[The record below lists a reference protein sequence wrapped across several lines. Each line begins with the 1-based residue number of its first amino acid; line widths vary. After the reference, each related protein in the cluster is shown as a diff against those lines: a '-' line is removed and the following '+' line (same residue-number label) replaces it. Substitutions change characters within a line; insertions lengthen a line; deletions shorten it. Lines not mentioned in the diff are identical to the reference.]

1 MSSSIPKTG
10 DLIINPKTQR
20 PVKVGSRTWLKLV
33 KEGIVEGSYSDPNE
47 IYSLQEGDDEDDLIS
62 QFNEQ
67 LPDTV
72 HAVRGRGKYANKIVK
87 RSKQSSTKDTVRHTA
102 RATARKLKDPE
113 VYEELQEGGDFEDDL
128 MDLIMAELASGSC
141 ADAVAGGSQK
151 QRQHSHEYQMSKSIL
166 DQYVDE
172 SDDYEDAGQH
182 TQGQSQH
189 VSWESDDY

>member
-128 MDLIMAELASGSC
+128 MDLIMAELASGS
-141 ADAVAGGSQK
+141 DAGGSQK

-166 DQYVDE
+166 DQYDDEE
-172 SDDYEDAGQH
+172 SDDYEDQH

-189 VSWESDDY
+189 VSWESDY